1 MTIIDEQGTE
11 AKRKDVRA
19 LRGPVKLFHRFDYFE
34 SAEEEYQWVK
44 ERFPNDCDAC
54 KCSNRGHG

>member
-19 LRGPVKLFHRFDYFE
+19 LRGPVNLFHRFDYFD
-34 SAEEEYQWVK
+34 SAEE
-44 ERFPNDCDAC
+44 
-54 KCSNRGHG
+54 G

>member
-1 MTIIDEQGTE
+1 MTIDEQGTE

-19 LRGPVKLFHRFDYFE
+19 LRRPVKLFHLFDYFE

-44 ERFPNDCDAC
+44 ERFPQ
-54 KCSNRGHG
+54 